1 MRIIY
6 NINKIKNMS
15 EHIMFKTQSGKKYKQ
30 RDGIVAIKDGI
41 KTQKITTNKT
51 APIKPNW
58 FKVPLPRGTNFRD
71 LKSIV
76 AEYKLSTVCE
86 ESKCPNI
93 GECWNHGT
101 ATLMVLG
108 SVCTRACRFCAV
120 DTGNPKGWLDSNEPL
135 HIAKTVA
142 FMSLDYVV
150 VTSVDRDDL
159 ADGGA
164 VHIASCVLETKTLCP
179 KVTVEVLSPDFG
191 GNLDHLDIL
200 LNSDLDVFAQ
210 NLETVKRLTQRV
222 RDPRA
227 GYEQTLKVLEYAA
240 QQGVITKSGL
250 MLGLGET
257 FEEMKQTMTD
267 LFNCGVEILTLG
279 QYLRPT
285 VNHLPVA
292 QYISPETFR
301 DYEFLG
307 HQIGLKEVV
316 AGPLVRSSYRADQ
329 SYKRLNKLTND

>member
-1 MRIIY
+1 MSAQRML
-6 NINKIKNMS
+6 KI
-15 EHIMFKTQSGKKYKQ
+15 QSGKKYKQ
-30 RDGIVAIKDGI
+30 RNGIVAIKDGI
-41 KTQKITTNKT
+41 KNHKIIREQ
-51 APIKPNW
+51 AALIKPNW
-58 FKVPLPRGTNFRD
+58 FKVPLPSGANFHD

-76 AEYKLSTVCE
+76 SEYRLNTVCE

-93 GECWNHGT
+93 GECWNNRT

-108 SVCTRACRFCAV
+108 SVCTRACQFCAV
-120 DTGNPKGWLDSNEPL
+120 DTGNPNGWLDSYEPE

-142 FMSLDYVV
+142 FMNLDYVV
-150 VTSVDRDDL
+150 ITSVDRDDL
-159 ADGGA
+159 KDGGA
-164 VHIASCVLETKTLCP
+164 THIASCVQETKSLCP
-179 KVTVEVLSPDFG
+179 TVTVEVLSPDFG
-191 GNLDHLDIL
+191 GNLEHLDIL
-200 LNSDLDVFAQ
+200 LNPGLDVFAQ
-210 NLETVKRLTQRV
+210 NLETVERLTPRV

-227 GYEQTLKVLEYAA
+227 GYEQTLKVLEHAA

-257 FEEMKQTMTD
+257 VGEMTQAMTD

-285 VNHLPVA
+285 VNHLPVE

-301 DYEFLG
+301 EYEFLG

-329 SYKRLNKLTND
+329 SYKRLNKITND

>member
-1 MRIIY
+1 
-6 NINKIKNMS
+6 MS
-15 EHIMFKTQSGKKYKQ
+15 AHIMFKIQSGKKYKQ

-41 KTQKITTNKT
+41 KIQKINTNQTT
-51 APIKPNW
+51 PIKPNW
-58 FKVPLPRGTNFRD
+58 FKVPLPKGANFHD

-76 AEYKLSTVCE
+76 SEYKLNTVCE

-120 DTGNPKGWLDSNEPL
+120 DTGNPKGWLDACEPE

-142 FMSLDYVV
+142 FMNLDYVV

-159 ADGGA
+159 EDGGA
-164 VHIASCVLETKTLCP
+164 THIASCVLETKRLCP
-179 KVTVEVLSPDFG
+179 DVIIEVLSPDFR
-191 GNLDHLDIL
+191 GNVEHLDIL
-200 LNSDLDVFAQ
+200 LNSGLDVFAQ

-227 GYEQTLKVLEYAA
+227 GYEQTLKVLEYTAT
-240 QQGVITKSGL
+240 QGVTTKSGL

-257 FEEMKQTMTD
+257 VAEVKQTMID
-267 LFNCGVEILTLG
+267 LFNCGVKILTLG

-285 VNHLPVA
+285 VHHLPVEE
-292 QYISPETFR
+292 YINPETFR

-307 HQIGLKEVV
+307 HQVGLKEVV

>member
-1 MRIIY
+1 
-6 NINKIKNMS
+6 MS
-15 EHIMFKTQSGKKYKQ
+15 AHIMFKTQSGKKYKQ

-41 KTQKITTNKT
+41 KIQKINTNQT
-51 APIKPNW
+51 AIIKPNW

-76 AEYKLSTVCE
+76 SEYRLATVCE

-93 GECWNHGT
+93 GECWNHRT

-108 SVCTRACRFCAV
+108 SVCTRACRFCAF
-120 DTGNPKGWLDSNEPL
+120 DTGNPKGWLDSYEPE

-142 FMSLDYVV
+142 FMNLDYVV

-159 ADGGA
+159 EDGGA
-164 VHIASCVLETKTLCP
+164 THIASCVQETKTLCP
-179 KVTVEVLSPDFG
+179 KVNVEVLSPDFR
-191 GNLDHLDIL
+191 GNAEHLDIL

-240 QQGVITKSGL
+240 KQDVITKSSL

-257 FEEMKQTMTD
+257 FEEMQQTMTD

-285 VNHLPVA
+285 VNHLPVE

>member
-1 MRIIY
+1 
-6 NINKIKNMS
+6 
-15 EHIMFKTQSGKKYKQ
+15 MFKTQSGKKYKQ

-41 KTQKITTNKT
+41 KIQKITTNKT

-58 FKVPLPRGTNFRD
+58 FKVPLPRGTNFHD

-76 AEYKLSTVCE
+76 SEYRLNTVCE

-93 GECWNHGT
+93 GECWNNRT

-108 SVCTRACRFCAV
+108 SVCTRACQFCAV
-120 DTGNPKGWLDSNEPL
+120 DTGNPNGWLDSHEPE

-142 FMSLDYVV
+142 FMNLDYVV
-150 VTSVDRDDL
+150 ITSVDRDDL
-159 ADGGA
+159 EDGG
-164 VHIASCVLETKTLCP
+164 VTHIASCVLETKALCP
-179 KVTVEVLSPDFG
+179 TVTVEVLSPDFG

-200 LNSDLDVFAQ
+200 LNSGLDVLSQ
-210 NLETVKRLTQRV
+210 NLETVERLTSRV

-227 GYEQTLKVLEYAA
+227 GYEQTLKVLEHAA
-240 QQGVITKSGL
+240 QQDVITKSGL

-257 FEEMKQTMTD
+257 VEEMKQTMTD
-267 LFNCGVEILTLG
+267 LFNSGVEILTLG

-285 VNHLPVA
+285 VNHLPVE

-301 DYEFLG
+301 EYEFLG

-329 SYKRLNKLTND
+329 SYKRLNTITND

>member
-1 MRIIY
+1 
-6 NINKIKNMS
+6 
-15 EHIMFKTQSGKKYKQ
+15 MFKTQSGKKYKQ

-41 KTQKITTNKT
+41 KTQKITPNQTT
-51 APIKPNW
+51 PIKPKW
-58 FKVPLPRGTNFRD
+58 FKVPLPRGANFRD
-71 LKSIV
+71 LKSV
-76 AEYKLSTVCE
+76 VTEYKLSTVCE

-120 DTGNPKGWLDSNEPL
+120 DTGNPKGWLDSNEPV

-142 FMSLDYVV
+142 FMNLEYVV

-159 ADGGA
+159 EDGGA
-164 VHIASCVLETKTLCP
+164 THIASCVLETKSLCP
-179 KVTVEVLSPDFG
+179 QVSVEVLSPDFG
-191 GNLDHLDIL
+191 GHLEHLDIL
-200 LNSDLDVFAQ
+200 LNSGLDVFAQ
-210 NLETVKRLTQRV
+210 NLETVERLTSRV

-227 GYEQTLKVLEYAA
+227 GYKQTLKVLEHAT

-257 FEEMKQTMTD
+257 VEEIKQAMTD
-267 LFNCGVEILTLG
+267 LFNCGVKILTLG

-285 VNHLPVA
+285 MNHLAVE

-301 DYEFLG
+301 EYEFLG

-329 SYKRLNKLTND
+329 SFNRLNTITND

>member
-1 MRIIY
+1 
-6 NINKIKNMS
+6 
-15 EHIMFKTQSGKKYKQ
+15 MFKTQSGKKYKQ

-41 KTQKITTNKT
+41 KIQKITTNKT

-58 FKVPLPRGTNFRD
+58 FKVPLPRGTNFHD

-76 AEYKLSTVCE
+76 SEYRLNTVCE

-93 GECWNHGT
+93 GECWNNRT

-108 SVCTRACRFCAV
+108 SVCTRACQFCAV
-120 DTGNPKGWLDSNEPL
+120 DTGNPNGWLDSHEPE

-142 FMSLDYVV
+142 FMNLDYVV
-150 VTSVDRDDL
+150 ITSVDRDDL
-159 ADGGA
+159 EDGG
-164 VHIASCVLETKTLCP
+164 VTHIASCVLETKALCP
-179 KVTVEVLSPDFG
+179 TVTVEVLSPDFG

-200 LNSDLDVFAQ
+200 LNSGLDVLSQ
-210 NLETVKRLTQRV
+210 NLETVERLTSRV

-227 GYEQTLKVLEYAA
+227 GYEQTLKVLEHAA
-240 QQGVITKSGL
+240 QRDVITKSSL

-257 FEEMKQTMTD
+257 VEEMKQTMTD
-267 LFNCGVEILTLG
+267 LFNSGVEILTLG

-285 VNHLPVA
+285 VNHLPVE

-301 DYEFLG
+301 EYEFLG

-329 SYKRLNKLTND
+329 SYKRLNTITND

>member
-1 MRIIY
+1 
-6 NINKIKNMS
+6 MS
-15 EHIMFKTQSGKKYKQ
+15 EHIMFKIQSGKKYKQ

-41 KTQKITTNKT
+41 KAPKTTTNKT

-58 FKVPLPRGTNFRD
+58 FKVPLPRGTNFRN
-71 LKSIV
+71 LKSMV
-76 AEYKLSTVCE
+76 TDYKLSTVCE

-120 DTGNPKGWLDSNEPL
+120 DTGNPKGWVDSNEPL
-135 HIAKTVA
+135 HVAKTVA
-142 FMSLDYVV
+142 LMNLDYIV

-159 ADGGA
+159 EDGGA
-164 VHIASCVLETKTLCP
+164 THIASCVVETKTLCP
-179 KVTVEVLSPDFG
+179 QVSVEVLSPDFG
-191 GNLDHLDIL
+191 GHLGHADIL
-200 LNSDLDVFAQ
+200 LSSGLDVFAQ
-210 NLETVKRLTQRV
+210 NLETVERLTERV
-222 RDPRA
+222 RDPRS

-257 FEEMKQTMTD
+257 FEETKQAMTD

-285 VNHLPVA
+285 ANHLPVE

-329 SYKRLNKLTND
+329 SYNRLHKRTND